1 MQEKVIVPDVARM
14 NATRT
19 APPYY
24 PVQEEEEQKTTT
36 NPVKLTACEITSV
49 VYMAAG
55 VFLALRLDIVERW
68 WQLLV
73 VIGFCILVGVF
84 FGIVASA
91 ERYAAETE
99 GGEER

>member
-1 MQEKVIVPDVARM
+1 MSSLNYPPVARM

-19 APPYY
+19 TPPYH
-24 PVQEEEEQKTTT
+24 PAQVEEKQKSTT
-36 NPVKLTACEITSV
+36 NPSKLTACEITCIA
-49 VYMAAG
+49 YMAAG
-55 VFLALRLDIVERW
+55 IFLSLRLDVVERW

-73 VIGFCILVGVF
+73 VIGFCIFVGGF
-84 FGIVASA
+84 FGIMASV